1 MFTARDTR
9 ARSGDDS
16 RVNLLMKKFSIS
28 ILFILFLSA
37 EAAEVDG
44 KAITCKPVESPDEPS
59 HYEFRDGRI
68 FRWSFAEVASK
79 SRVLTNV
86 DEDAPTY
93 TTSVAAI
100 TWSLRDVTYSLD
112 RKTLE
117 LTSVLYG
124 QWRVASECKVYGSLS
139 EFMEMLNTLNVEG
152 QRKLDEQIKGN
163 KI

>member
-1 MFTARDTR
+1 MFTARDTK

-16 RVNLLMKKFSIS
+16 QVNLLMKKFFIS
-28 ILFILFLSA
+28 ILFIMSLSA

-44 KAITCKPVESPDEPS
+44 KAVTCKPVGPGEPS
-59 HYEFRDGRI
+59 HYEFRDGRV
-68 FRWSFAEVASK
+68 FQWFFNEVASK
-79 SRVLTNV
+79 SAVLTNK
-86 DEDAPTY
+86 DEDAPTFS
-93 TTSVAAI
+93 TSVASI
-100 TWSLRDVTYSLD
+100 TWSLRDITYSLD

-117 LTSVLYG
+117 LTSLLYG